1 MQVTT
6 GGIARAKLLFKL
18 ALAAGLS
25 IIALSLLLIFV
36 YRSMERRDLAE
47 SQFAT
52 HAKTLELLSAESQK
66 QAFAQQPSQTL
77 ETLLAAFPSSAAWA
91 IGPDGKIVAK
101 AGSPRIRI
109 PAGYAPSAQ
118 PMLADDGG
126 KTIALAAGGGAS
138 PGGLRFVIAADIT
151 ENLARIDSRAWK
163 IAFFAFLFEGALF
176 ALLLWMARRGDES
189 LMQSQKEQVAMENE
203 LFFLSHYD
211 TVTHLPNRTLF
222 WERMDAAIVRAARL
236 GKSVSLLV
244 FDLDGFKAINEE
256 RGRSVGDKALSE
268 VARRLQS
275 CARSNDLISR
285 IGSDEF
291 AILQEDLDPDEI
303 EATRARALEKLA
315 RVNAPPCLIDSASI
329 PLPLCCGHSAYPDN
343 GANSEEVLAYAQ
355 KQCKSSA
362 RRH

>member
-47 SQFAT
+47 NQFSA
-52 HAKTLELLSAESQK
+52 HAKTLALLSAESQK
-66 QAFAQQPSQTL
+66 PSFAQQPAQTL
-77 ETLLAAFPSSAAWA
+77 ETLLAPFPSSAAWA
-91 IGPDGKIVAK
+91 LGPAGQIAAK
-101 AGSPRIRI
+101 AGSARIRL
-109 PAGYAPSAQ
+109 PAGYLPASQ
-118 PMLADDGG
+118 PALAEDDG
-126 KTIALAAGGGAS
+126 KTLALAASEAS
-138 PGGLRFVIAADIT
+138 PSGWRFVVAADIT

-355 KQCKSSA
+355 KQCKNSA